1 MKRNVMTV
9 LVLLFVFLSAVAAV
23 PMSGG
28 VAMAADTI
36 KIGMTSALTGPYS
49 EFGEGNRR
57 AVELAVEKWNKAG
70 GINGKKI
77 EIALLLDDQLVPDRA
92 VQNMRKILD
101 NKEIVGIIGPAGSG
115 PTLAVINMAA
125 ADGRPYMNPIAQTPT
140 ITYPNGTDKAPR
152 GNVFSFALQN
162 NVETIVLGKYVAKR
176 FKKVGLIHES
186 TAYGVTGVDM
196 IKKEL
201 KSISKIDP
209 VAVEAY
215 NQKDQDMTAQ
225 VLKLQKAGA
234 EVVVCVGLGA
244 DLAVLRRNMARL
256 NYNVP
261 LVASNGALSPPYQ
274 DGAKELVI
282 GTKGSMVAVFGQE
295 KLNPAAAE
303 FAKAYKAK
311 YGVEK
316 DRWWGNDPN
325 RPAIFMALS
334 VTNGYDAATIL
345 FEGIRRANSTD
356 PKKIISAIESIRN
369 FQGVNAVYSF
379 SPQRHHAIEV
389 DDLAMFEYVKTPTGI
404 KMSIAK
410 D

>member
-1 MKRNVMTV
+1 MKRNVNIV
-9 LVLLFVFLSAVAAV
+9 SGILFVLLSTVVSV
-23 PMSGG
+23 PMPGG
-28 VAMAADTI
+28 AAMAADTI
-36 KIGMTSALTGPYS
+36 KIGMTSALTGPYN
-49 EFGEGNRR
+49 EYGEGNRR

-152 GNVFSFALQN
+152 ANIFSFALQN
-162 NVETIVLGKYVAKR
+162 DVEAIILGKYVAKR
-176 FKKVGLIHES
+176 YKKVGLIHES
-186 TAYGVTGVDM
+186 TAYGVTGVDL

-201 KSISKIDP
+201 KTAAKIEP
-209 VAVEAY
+209 VATESY

-225 VLKLQKAGA
+225 VLRLQKAGA
-234 EVVVCVGLGA
+234 EVIVCVGLGA
-244 DLAVLRRNMARL
+244 DLAVLRRNMGRL
-256 NYNVP
+256 NFNVP
-261 LVASNGALSPPYQ
+261 LVASNGALSLPYRE
-274 DGAKELVI
+274 GAKELVI
-282 GTKGSMVAVFGQE
+282 GTKGSMIAVFGQE
-295 KLNPAAAE
+295 KLNPAAEE

-311 YGVEK
+311 YGV
-316 DRWWGNDPN
+316 DRWWGDDPS
-325 RPAIFMALS
+325 RPQIFMSLS

-345 FEGIRRANSTD
+345 FEGIRRAKSTD
-356 PKKIISAIESIRN
+356 PKKIIAAIESIKK
-369 FQGVNAVYSF
+369 FQGVNALYSF
-379 SPQRHHAIEV
+379 SPKRHHAIEP
-389 DDLAMFEYVKTPTGI
+389 DDLAMFEYVKTPTGS
-404 KMSIAK
+404 KLSIAK

>member
-1 MKRNVMTV
+1 MVRRNGKWKFGFA
-9 LVLLFVFLSAVAAV
+9 LFTAAVTSLIAFSAVL
-23 PMSGG
+23 
-28 VAMAADTI
+28 AADTI
-36 KIGMTSALTGPYS
+36 KIGMTSALTGPYN
-49 EFGEGNRR
+49 EYGEGNRR

-125 ADGRPYMNPIAQTPT
+125 ADGRPYMNPIAQTPAV
-140 ITYPNGTDKAPR
+140 TYPNGTDKPPR
-152 GNVFSFALQN
+152 ANVFSFALQN
-162 NVETIVLGKYVAKR
+162 DVESIILGKYVAKR

-186 TAYGVTGVDM
+186 TAYGVTGVDL
-196 IKKEL
+196 IRKEL
-201 KSISKIDP
+201 KTIAKIVP
-209 VAVEAY
+209 VATESY

-234 EVVVCVGLGA
+234 EVIVCVGLGA
-244 DLAVLRRNMARL
+244 DLAVLRRNMGRL
-256 NYNVP
+256 NFNVP
-261 LVASNGALSPPYQ
+261 IVASNGALSLPYQ
-274 DGAKELVI
+274 EGAKDLVV
-282 GTKGSMVAVFGQE
+282 GTKGSMIAVFGQE

-311 YGVEK
+311 YGA
-316 DRWWGNDPN
+316 DRWWGSDPN
-325 RPAIFMALS
+325 RPQIFMSLS
-334 VTNGYDAATIL
+334 VTNAYDAATIL
-345 FEGIRRANSTD
+345 FEGIRRAKSTD
-356 PKKIISAIESIRN
+356 PKKIIKAIESIRK

-379 SPQRHHAIEV
+379 SPQRHHAIEP
-389 DDLAMFEYVKTPTGI
+389 DDLAMFEYVKTPKGI
-404 KMSIAK
+404 KLSIAK